1 MLFHKILVTGC
12 GGDIGLGIGRILQEE
27 KIADAVVGCDMEE
40 DHAGKVFFDR
50 CFVAERASSERYMD
64 ALLQLVVREQIDLV
78 IPTSEPELRLL
89 CANDFFGRKELFLTA
104 NQEAMDI
111 GFDKYRTA
119 EFLRGHRLPHPWT
132 QPADAGEPPRQF
144 PCILK
149 SRTGCG
155 SKTVRVLTEE
165 GYHRGMNFSQDD
177 MFQELIPEDEGEYTC
192 GLFRGREGEIRT
204 IIFRRKLRGGLTGSG
219 VVVESPAIEKLLNVI
234 AERLNLCGSI
244 NVQLRLNAGV
254 PYVFEINPR
263 FSSTVRFRHQLGFSD
278 VLWALRDCVRV
289 EIGDYIVPPEGLRF
303 YKIFDDVI
311 DWSNV
316 MGKEQQ
322 MCYVDKLKSAG
333 GGTPLSPFSDDICS
347 MHPRPYAQAA

>member
-12 GGDIGLGIGRILQEE
+12 GGDIGLGIGRILQDAQ
-27 KIADAVVGCDMEE
+27 IADALVGCDMEE
-40 DHAGKVFFDR
+40 DHAGKVFFDQ
-50 CFVAERASSERYMD
+50 CFVAERASSQRYMED
-64 ALLQLVVREQIDLV
+64 LLQLVEREQIDLV

-89 CANDFFGRKELFLTA
+89 CVNDFFGRKELFLTA

-119 EFLRGHRLPHPWT
+119 AFLRKHGLPHPWT
-132 QPADAGEPPRQF
+132 QSADTGERPRQF

-155 SKTVRVLTEE
+155 SKTVRVLTEKDYDHE
-165 GYHRGMNFSQDD
+165 MSFSQDD

-192 GLFRGREGEIRT
+192 GLFRSGAGEIRT
-204 IIFRRKLRGGLTGSG
+204 IVFRRKLRGGLTGSG
-219 VVVESPAIEKLLNVI
+219 VVVESPVIEKLLNEI
-234 AERLNLCGSI
+234 AARLNLCGSI
-244 NVQLRLNAGV
+244 NVQLRLRAGV

-263 FSSTVRFRHQLGFSD
+263 FSSTVRFRHQLGFTD
-278 VLWALRDCVRV
+278 VLWALRDRVRV

-311 DWSNV
+311 DWSSV

-322 MCYVDKLKSAG
+322 MCYVDKLKSVG
-333 GGTPLSPFSDDICS
+333 GGTPLSLFANYICS
-347 MHPRPYAQAA
+347 MHPYPYAQAA

>member
-64 ALLQLVVREQIDLV
+64 AILQLVVREQIDLV

-132 QPADAGEPPRQF
+132 QLADTGERPQQF

-192 GLFRGREGEIRT
+192 GLFRSGAGEIRT
-204 IIFRRKLRGGLTGSG
+204 IVFRRKLRGGLTGSG

-278 VLWALRDCVRV
+278 IVWALRDHINMPV
-289 EIGDYIVPPEGLRF
+289 GDYHALPQGIRF

-311 DWSNV
+311 DWRTN
-316 MGKEQQ
+316 MGRLDKE
-322 MCYVDKLKSAG
+322 CNENRLKSTG
-333 GGTPLSPFSDDICS
+333 GGRL
-347 MHPRPYAQAA
+347 

>member
-12 GGDIGLGIGRILQEE
+12 GGDIGLGIGRILQEA
-27 KIADAVVGCDMEE
+27 KAADTVVGCDMEE

-50 CFVAERASSERYMD
+50 CFIAERASSQRYMD
-64 ALLQLVVREQIDLV
+64 TLLQLVAREDVDLV

-104 NQEAMDI
+104 NQEAMEI

-119 EFLRGHRLPHPWT
+119 EFLRENHLPHPWT
-132 QPADAGEPPRQF
+132 QPADAGERPHQF

-155 SKTVRVLTEE
+155 SKSVRVLTEE
-165 GYHRGMNFSQDD
+165 DYHHGINFSSDD
-177 MFQELIPEDEGEYTC
+177 MFQELIAEDEGEYTC
-192 GLFRGREGEIRT
+192 GLFRSGAGEIRT
-204 IIFRRKLRGGLTGSG
+204 IIFRRELRGGLTGSG
-219 VVVESPAIEKLLNVI
+219 VVVESPVIEKLLNEI
-234 AERLNLCGSI
+234 AERLHLCGSI
-244 NVQLRLNAGV
+244 NVQLRLRAGV

-278 VLWALRDCVRV
+278 VLWALRDHIKMPVD
-289 EIGDYIVPPEGLRF
+289 DYHALPQGIRF

-311 DWSNV
+311 DWRTN
-316 MGKEQQ
+316 MGRPDQEYRKNE
-322 MCYVDKLKSAG
+322 LKSAG
-333 GGTPLSPFSDDICS
+333 GGHL
-347 MHPRPYAQAA
+347 